1 MANWTFS
8 VSQIEFEVTLDV
20 QFSNSML
27 QNADLIKTTNYS
39 FTEGVYVRKVDILT
53 NSSVRLWVENFGEN
67 TTVLTINNIKDVDDD
82 LILDINNHISVTP
95 FQSTATFS
103 NTNGLIRTSRNS
115 IFVQADSQRVYFGG
129 VKGIDVFRKISSSV
143 FSRWAQIYDTNGI
156 DAMFVANFPNDLIIS
171 DELPPFLDDI
181 FPTPESAVGVNTTI
195 SFDVIDTTTSVE
207 PTNINIYINDV
218 IIFSGNSGWVNGY
231 YGTIEV
237 GFKQLNI
244 EIKKETN
251 FVSGDTIVVRVL
263 ATDLLNNSA
272 DESFTF
278 YIS

>member
-20 QFSNSML
+20 QFSNTML
-27 QNADLIKTTNYS
+27 QNLDFDKTTNYS
-39 FTEGVYVRKVDILT
+39 FTQNVYVRKVEILT
-53 NSSVRLWVENFGEN
+53 TSSVRLWVENFGEN
-67 TTVLTINNIKDVDDD
+67 TTILSISNIKDTDGDT
-82 LILDINNHISVTP
+82 ILDINNHISVVP

-129 VKGIDVFRKISSSV
+129 TKGIDVFRKVSSSI
-143 FSRWAQIYDTNGI
+143 FSRWAQIFDTNGI
-156 DAMFVANFPNDLIIS
+156 DAMFVANFPNDLIID
-171 DELPPFLDDI
+171 DELPPYLNNI
-181 FPTPESAVGVNTTI
+181 FPVPESIAAPTTSI
-195 SFDVIDTTTSVE
+195 SFEIVDATTSVE
-207 PTNINIYINDV
+207 LSSLNIYINGTN
-218 IIFSGNSGWVNGY
+218 IFSGNSGWLNGY
-231 YGTIEV
+231 YGTIELI
-237 GFKQLNI
+237 FKQLNV

-251 FVSGDTIVVRVL
+251 FLSDDTIVVRVL
-263 ATDLLNNSA
+263 SSDLLGNSA